1 MSDRL
6 SDKNVDSTDSEVID
20 ETGVDQHIFINQ
32 MHGVKHSHGKLNC
45 PEDNDKYER

>member
-6 SDKNVDSTDSEVID
+6 SDKNVDSTDSEA
-20 ETGVDQHIFINQ
+20 GVDQHIFINK
-32 MHGVKHSHGKLNC
+32 MHSVKHSHAEHNC